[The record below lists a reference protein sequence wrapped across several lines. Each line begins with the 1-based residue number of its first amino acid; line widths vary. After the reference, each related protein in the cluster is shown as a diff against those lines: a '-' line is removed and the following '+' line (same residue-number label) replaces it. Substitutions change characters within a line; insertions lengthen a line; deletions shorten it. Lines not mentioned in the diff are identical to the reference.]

1 MWRGGSGQEEGQRG
15 GCQPLRR
22 TYLHLDVQRHTA
34 LELRKPVIEEER
46 GRGREREREK
56 REKREPQFN
65 DLGCTQTCSSVSL
78 ESCFCRSPGT

>member
-1 MWRGGSGQEEGQRG
+1 M
-15 GCQPLRR
+15 
-22 TYLHLDVQRHTA
+22 
-34 LELRKPVIEEER
+34 IEKES